1 MNELTSNKTTRP
13 AKNGLNFNQNI
24 VLITSVQANRFHNN
38 LRASSRSGM
47 QNKTDAK
54 LVREQNQLNEA
65 SSLIG
70 DSPKDGSFVVVNLER

>member
-1 MNELTSNKTTRP
+1 MNELTSNKTTTP

-24 VLITSVQANRFHNN
+24 VLITSVQANRFHND
-38 LRASSRSGM
+38 ASSRSGM

-65 SSLIG
+65 TSLIG
-70 DSPKDGSFVVVNLER
+70 DSPKDGSFVVVNLDR